1 MASRIDEFCIG
12 KQYYF
17 YNITTVCSKTNAAL
31 ILSKVI
37 IRQNEINY

>member
-1 MASRIDEFCIG
+1 MSFALE
-12 KQYYF
+12 KKYYF
-17 YNITTVCSKTNAAL
+17 YNTTTICRKINAAL